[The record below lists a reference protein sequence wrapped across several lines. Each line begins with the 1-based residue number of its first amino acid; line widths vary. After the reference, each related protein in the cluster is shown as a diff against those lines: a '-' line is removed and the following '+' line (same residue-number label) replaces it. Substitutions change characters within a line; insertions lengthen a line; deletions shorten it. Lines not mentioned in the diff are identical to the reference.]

1 MRKLRFPAAIALA
14 ALLVASV
21 ALAKDKRTYQKGV
34 LLQMESVACGYD
46 QKSGKSLAGS
56 IIGTDS
62 GSSKT
67 REMLC
72 QEYVLRSE
80 RIVYRIRP
88 KDEKKPALLPV
99 GDTVEFRIDKDKL
112 RLRTLDDEKE
122 REYIVV
128 SMTPRAEAKDSKE
141 PCSASNR

>member
-1 MRKLRFPAAIALA
+1 MRKLRFPAALALA
-14 ALLVASV
+14 AVLVAGV
-21 ALAKDKRTYQKGV
+21 ALARDKRTYQKGV
-34 LLQMESVACGYD
+34 LMQMESVSCGYD
-46 QKSGKSLAGS
+46 QKSGKSIAGS
-56 IIGTDS
+56 LIGTDS

-72 QEYVLRSE
+72 QEYVLRSD

-122 REYIVV
+122 REYIVI
-128 SMTPRAEAKDSKE
+128 SMTPRTDVKE
-141 PCSASNR
+141 TASNR